1 MTQAYSNLK
10 STLALVRKN
19 NQMLYSMLRWQSR
32 INDRFRQQAEVLKFE
47 DRSEME
53 CERGKRVP
61 VL

>member
-10 STLALVRKN
+10 STLALVHKN